1 MFAQMHG
8 ASCFCY
14 PIKRREI
21 RMKLKQLSIFLEN
34 APGRLYEVTEA
45 LGDAGINLRAHCIS
59 DTSHDFGVLR
69 ILVSD
74 LAKARGVIM
83 DKFFPARVDDV
94 VAAEIEDSPG
104 SLSKILK
111 LFLGS
116 KVNVEYMYAVAGA
129 TQGRAVMVFRF
140 SDNDMAIEIML
151 ANGVQLLDAAAF
163 GILETQP

>member
-1 MFAQMHG
+1 
-8 ASCFCY
+8 
-14 PIKRREI
+14 
-21 RMKLKQLSIFLEN
+21 MKLKQLSIFLEN
-34 APGRLYEVTEA
+34 SPGRLYEVTQA

-74 LAKARGVIM
+74 LSKARGVIM
-83 DKFFPARVDDV
+83 DSFFPARVDDV
-94 VAAEIEDSPG
+94 IAAEIEDSPG
-104 SLSKILK
+104 SLARILR
-111 LFLGS
+111 LFLGT

-140 SDNDMAIEIML
+140 NDNDLAIKIMQD
-151 ANGVQLLDAAAF
+151 NGVRLLDAAAF

>member
-1 MFAQMHG
+1 
-8 ASCFCY
+8 
-14 PIKRREI
+14 
-21 RMKLKQLSIFLEN
+21 MKLKQLSIFLEN
-34 APGRLYEVTEA
+34 APGRLFEVTQA
-45 LGDAGINLRAHCIS
+45 LGEAGINLRAHCIS

-74 LAKARGVIM
+74 LANARGVIM

-94 VAAEIEDSPG
+94 IAAEIEDSPG
-104 SLSKILK
+104 SLSRILK
-111 LFLGS
+111 LFLGT

-140 SDNDMAIEIML
+140 NDNDLAIEIMQQ
-151 ANGVQLLDAAAF
+151 NGVRLLDAAAF